1 MFAIMPTARLSRWM
15 TLCYPFF
22 FFITVSCGPCPS
34 VAHAQVE
41 SPTGFETK
49 SILILHSFE
58 GNAPIFLR
66 TDKGLADRLS
76 SGGISSQNQFFES
89 LDLRRNPGP
98 DHRRMLVEQMR
109 VRYGHRKF
117 DMIITMFPESL
128 EFVLE
133 DCRDIFP
140 DVPILSLYLPQGFE
154 LPKTD
159 RRIIGHFPRLDII
172 GTFEIAFWG
181 YLDRSIQC
189 TAWLHSPPLGRCSRY
204 QR

>member
-1 MFAIMPTARLSRWM
+1 MPTARLSRWM
-15 TLCYPFF
+15 TLCYLFCF
-22 FFITVSCGPCPS
+22 YITVFCGPCPH
-34 VAHAQVE
+34 VTHAQVQ
-41 SPTGFETK
+41 SQTGLETK
-49 SILILHSFE
+49 NILVLHSFE

-66 TDKGLADRLS
+66 TDKGLSDRFF

-98 DHRRMLVEQMR
+98 EHRKVLVEQMR
-109 VRYGHRKF
+109 VRYGHRQF

-154 LPKTD
+154 LP
-159 RRIIGHFPRLDII
+159 
-172 GTFEIAFWG
+172 
-181 YLDRSIQC
+181 
-189 TAWLHSPPLGRCSRY
+189 
-204 QR
+204 